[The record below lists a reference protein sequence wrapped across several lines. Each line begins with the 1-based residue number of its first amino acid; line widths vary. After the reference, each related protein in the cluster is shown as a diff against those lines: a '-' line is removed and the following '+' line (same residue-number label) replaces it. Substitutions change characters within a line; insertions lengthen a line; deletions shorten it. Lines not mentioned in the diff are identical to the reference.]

1 MIKYYG
7 GKTWLPKYLEK
18 NLPKDNNIETFID
31 LFVGGEC
38 KRFPFYKI

>member
-38 KRFPFYKI
+38 K